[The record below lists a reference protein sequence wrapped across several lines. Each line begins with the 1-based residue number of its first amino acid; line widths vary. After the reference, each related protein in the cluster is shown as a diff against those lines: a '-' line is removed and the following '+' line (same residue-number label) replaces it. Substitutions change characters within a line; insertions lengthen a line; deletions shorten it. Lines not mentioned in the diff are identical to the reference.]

1 VRPYFSQGVQHSIG
15 GYILKDLSIDLHIH
29 STFSDGNFT
38 PEEIVEYT
46 RKIGLAAIAI
56 TDHDNTDGTL
66 SAIMAGEKLGVEIVP
81 GVELSVEPESSQDEE
96 IHILGYYI
104 NWQDEDFQKKLRHF
118 REARRKRA
126 YQILEK
132 LERLGIK
139 LDPQQ
144 LFELAGKGSVGRMHV
159 AKVLKEEGFVNYLQ
173 EAFDLYLAYG
183 KPAYVPKLRLSS
195 QEVFHLISRIGGIS
209 VIAHPLYGG
218 NSREI
223 IQKLKS
229 LGLDGIEV
237 YYTHHGPEDVDRF
250 QGWAKEFGLLITGG
264 SDCHGGTKDDKIL
277 MGTLAVPYEIL
288 EQLKKYRKT
297 KLIL

>member
-1 VRPYFSQGVQHSIG
+1 MGH
-15 GYILKDLSIDLHIH
+15 ILKNLFVDLHIH

-38 PEEIVEYT
+38 PEEIVEYAS
-46 RKIGLAAIAI
+46 KMGLAAIAI

-66 SAIMAGEKLGVEIVP
+66 SAIMTGKKLGVEIVP
-81 GVELSVEPESSQDEE
+81 GVELSVEPESVQDEE

-104 NWQDEDFQKKLRHF
+104 NWQDEDFQEKLRHF

-132 LERLGIK
+132 LEHLRIK

-144 LFELAGKGSVGRMHV
+144 LFEVAGKGSVGRMHV
-159 AKVLKEEGFVNYLQ
+159 AKVLRKEGFVTYLQ

-195 QEVFHLISRIGGIS
+195 REAFDLISRIGGIS
-209 VIAHPLYGG
+209 VIGHPLYGG
-218 NSREI
+218 NTREI

-229 LGLDGIEV
+229 LGLEGIEV
-237 YYTHHGPEDVDRF
+237 YYTHHAPEDMSRF
-250 QGWAKEFGLLITGG
+250 QSWAREFRLLITGG
-264 SDCHGGTKDDKIL
+264 SDCHGGTTDDKIL
-277 MGTLAVPYEIL
+277 MGTMRVPYEIL
-288 EQLKKYRKT
+288 EQLKEYRKT
-297 KLIL
+297 KSMT